1 MGKVP
6 PEGRGFFSQW
16 GRLLLEEYSQPLG
29 RPWRC
34 LEIDSFPSAGV
45 RSFVIVEGGSDIIV
59 TIPFIL
65 AGSLTSSIVQAA
77 GELQADPV
85 ASLFVH
91 AHPGELIDQ
100 AQIQKQ

>member
-6 PEGRGFFSQW
+6 PEGRGFFSLW
-16 GRLLLEEYSQPLG
+16 GRLLLEEYSQSLG

-45 RSFVIVEGGSDIIV
+45 RSFVILQGGSDNIV

-77 GELQADPV
+77 GEFQAGPGDIV
-85 ASLFVH
+85 VH
-91 AHPGELIDQ
+91 AHPDELIDQ